1 MASRISRAVEGW
13 HQRRPSTA
21 GRGSPKPRRSWK
33 ASNSGPCG
41 PRRGGCG
48 GSWTGCCRRRMR
60 GCRFPRCSSGLPQM
74 PLGTDWSWRP
84 DLWRGALLEPGAV
97 ASGDRTALGDGV
109 ALYHDCPLGEVVVRQ
124 VRNDKPE
131 DRAPYGLAIDVF
143 GFKGSFLSLAL
154 NLPDA
159 AVQGLKSRHLVR
171 VEMVIDSDGPVR
183 AYTRLN
189 IKHGPNLAQPVS
201 SLPRGRSRQG
211 GRVRPGLCRPE
222 RQADRAGLGRPDPER
237 CRDDPDRDPR
247 RGGQSPTARRA
258 VRDAG

>member
-1 MASRISRAVEGW
+1 MAGRISQSLEGW
-13 HQRRPSTA
+13 HQRRTEERWTRLADAAPELESHELRA
-21 GRGSPKPRRSWK
+21 LRAEARGMRRQLDRVLQAADARLSV
-33 ASNSGPCG
+33 PIL
-41 PRRGGCG
+41 
-48 GSWTGCCRRRMR
+48 TT
-60 GCRFPRCSSGLPQM
+60 GLPQM

-84 DLWRGALLEPGAV
+84 DLWRGALPEPGAV

-159 AVQGLKSRHLVR
+159 AVQGLKARHLVR
-171 VEMVIDSDGPVR
+171 AEMVIDSDGPVK
-183 AYTRLN
+183 AYARLN

-201 SLPRGRSRQG
+201 SLPEQGRDKVAEFDLAYADLNDRRIERAWVDLILNDASMTRIVIRDVVVSR
-211 GRVRPGLCRPE
+211 RP
-222 RQADRAGLGRPDPER
+222 RAEL
-237 CRDDPDRDPR
+237 
-247 RGGQSPTARRA
+247 
-258 VRDAG
+258 